1 MFSCSAPQW
10 LPIYVKLKAKLQAA
24 LLWSAV
30 DRVVGYPGIR
40 CWLLLAG
47 VSAVQSGSHDQ
58 CLLSWFLHLL
68 RLTRFLH
75 GNDMAMLPPFPG
87 CQEKVGAIGMRW

>member
-47 VSAVQSGSHDQ
+47 VSVVQSGSHDQ
-58 CLLSWFLHLL
+58 CLLSGFCTCYILPDSCMETTWICFPHFLVVRRKWEPL
-68 RLTRFLH
+68 
-75 GNDMAMLPPFPG
+75 A
-87 CQEKVGAIGMRW
+87 